1 MGSAAQGNNF
11 FETYW
16 ASAAAIGDPKQL
28 LHRAFSVNWGSV
40 SQFFKSGVWRAY
52 FEAKS
57 YGVGMPQGNTMR
69 NPGAVLIRD
78 EEIVFSQQFE
88 HFGEPVDTD
97 RVAKWFE
104 SQG

>member
-1 MGSAAQGNNF
+1 
-11 FETYW
+11 
-16 ASAAAIGDPKQL
+16 
-28 LHRAFSVNWGSV
+28 
-40 SQFFKSGVWRAY
+40 
-52 FEAKS
+52 
-57 YGVGMPQGNTMR
+57 MPQGNTMR